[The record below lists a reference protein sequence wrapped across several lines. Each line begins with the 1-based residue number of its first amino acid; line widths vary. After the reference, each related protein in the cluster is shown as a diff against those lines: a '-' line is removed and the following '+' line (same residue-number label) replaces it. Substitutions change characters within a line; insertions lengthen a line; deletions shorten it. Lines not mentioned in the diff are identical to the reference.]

1 VKKNIFLTM
10 VVVSLFFSGCL
21 SPVMKSTTL
30 ISKPDKKK
38 AIVNFVNPW
47 RWDCFH
53 IWEGEKY
60 IGILDDMSM
69 IQIEVEPGKH
79 TFISYSTNWSY
90 ASGELVAGKQYFIK
104 INPLPFRMVAL
115 GVAKS
120 DDKRVYEWLDEL
132 TPITLIGEKER
143 KKVEMEYKEEILK
156 AVANFKN
163 GKVSR
168 FATIHP
174 NDGHT
179 IVFHPK
185 PKKKEE
191 PLIQG
196 I

>member
-10 VVVSLFFSGCL
+10 VIVSIFFSGCTI
-21 SPVMKSTTL
+21 MKDTAL
-30 ISKPDKKK
+30 ISKPDSKK

-47 RWDCFH
+47 NYIGYIH
-53 IWEGEKY
+53 IWEGERY
-60 IGILDDMSM
+60 MGILMPM
-69 IQIEVEPGKH
+69 NIIQIEVEPGKH
-79 TFISYSTNWSY
+79 TFMANASNWSY
-90 ASGELVAGKQYFIK
+90 AFGELIAGKQYFIK
-104 INPLPFRMVAL
+104 INPLPFGMVAL

-168 FATIHP
+168 FVTIHP